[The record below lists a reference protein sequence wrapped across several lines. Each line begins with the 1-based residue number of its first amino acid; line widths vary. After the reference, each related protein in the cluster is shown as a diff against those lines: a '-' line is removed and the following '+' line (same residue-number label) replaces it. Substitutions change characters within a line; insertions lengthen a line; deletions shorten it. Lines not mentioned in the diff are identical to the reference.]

1 MASPTD
7 RRNPLIRSLAVLA
20 AITAVSA
27 KCYFP
32 NGNDRNAG
40 FPNATY
46 FPVNPSEDFSMCCSH
61 LGDKPRDDGLCENSD
76 GSVIWR
82 ESCTDR
88 TWQSPKCI
96 KLCADTSEDTNN
108 TPGQGRQEDNDE
120 QVTPCANGSYCCGD
134 GSLGFNCC
142 NEGRGVFLKDGT
154 TQKANPTAT
163 SASTAPSHS
172 PLPVST
178 PATAAAG
185 VTTSS
190 TVGTTPSL
198 PAPTP
203 SPQKSKNNAG
213 AIAGGVVGGLA
224 GFSLAFAAI
233 YLILRRR
240 RKDQHAAKAEDA
252 YPPAYPSISTHPQA
266 IHEAQGS
273 YKEDYKRSE
282 LQAGRVEKVAGRS
295 ELDAA

>member
-1 MASPTD
+1 MVFARIPMDPSFGASLVPTGPG
-7 RRNPLIRSLAVLA
+7 RA
-20 AITAVSA
+20 
-27 KCYFP
+27 
-32 NGNDRNAG
+32 
-40 FPNATY
+40 PNASSSALTQA
-46 FPVNPSEDFSMCCSH
+46 
-61 LGDKPRDDGLCENSD
+61 K
-76 GSVIWR
+76 
-82 ESCTDR
+82 
-88 TWQSPKCI
+88 
-96 KLCADTSEDTNN
+96 
-108 TPGQGRQEDNDE
+108 GRQEDNDE

-163 SASTAPSHS
+163 SSSTTTSQS
-172 PLPVST
+172 SLPVST

-190 TVGTTPSL
+190 TAGITPSM

-203 SPQKSKNNAG
+203 SPQNSKNNAG

-224 GFSLAFAAI
+224 GLSLAFAAI

-240 RKDQHAAKAEDA
+240 KDRHAVRAEDA
-252 YPPAYPSISTHPQA
+252 YPPTYPSISTHQQA
-266 IHEAQGS
+266 VHEAQGS

-295 ELDAA
+295 ELDTA